1 MKIDTLI
8 AADTFVGARDFA
20 RWAEE
25 IGYDGLWTAET
36 AHEPFMPLAV
46 AATVTQRVN
55 LGTAIA
61 VAFPRNPTVLAHTAW
76 DLQANSNGRFLLGLG
91 TQVKGHNERRYG
103 VPFVAPVKKL
113 REMILATR
121 AVWNCWQ
128 NNTPLRFEGEFYRL
142 TLMTPFFSPSKI
154 DHPKIPIYVAGVNRL
169 IAEMVGEL
177 CDGFHVH
184 PLNSPKFLRESL
196 IPSIETGARR
206 TGRSRQDV
214 ELTTQALTATGTSSK
229 AIAEQREEIRRQIGF
244 YASTR
249 TYAPVLETHGWGEV
263 SGRLSAKAATGDWAG
278 MAREVTDEMLDEF
291 CISGPP
297 DELGKKLRARYDGLL
312 DRVSLYFP
320 LRPGENDAGVK
331 RIIEDIHSR

>member
-8 AADTFVGARDFA
+8 AAHDFAGIRDFS

-36 AHEPFMPLAV
+36 GHEPFMPLAI
-46 AATVTQRVN
+46 ASTVTQRVN
-55 LGTAIA
+55 LGTAIV

-76 DLQANSNGRFLLGLG
+76 DLQANSNGRFILGLG

-113 REMILATR
+113 REMILAMR
-121 AVWNCWQ
+121 AVLNCWQ
-128 NNTPLRFEGEFYRL
+128 TGTPLRFEGEFYRL
-142 TLMTPFFSPSKI
+142 TLMTPFFSP
-154 DHPKIPIYVAGVNRL
+154 PKTTLPHVPVYVAGVNRL
-169 IAEMVGEL
+169 IAEMAGEV

-184 PLNSPKFLRESL
+184 PLNSPQFLRESL
-196 IPSIETGARR
+196 IPAIEAGARR
-206 TGRSRQDV
+206 AGRSRKDLLLSV
-214 ELTTQALTATGTSSK
+214 QALTATGDSTK

-263 SGRLSAKAATGDWAG
+263 SGKLNAKAAAGDWAG
-278 MAREVTDEMLDEF
+278 VAREVTDEMLDQF

-320 LRPGENDAGVK
+320 LRPGENDAGL
-331 RIIEDIHSR
+331 RQLIEDIHS